1 MLRLNL
7 QREVSPTVIF
17 LVLENSE
24 QGKTALIPVG
34 FSFLLIGIVGSP
46 TGGERG
52 PYALDDKTLD
62 PSRKTTEE
70 APDQVDYSSKLNPV
84 P

>member
-24 QGKTALIPVG
+24 QGETTLIPVG
-34 FSFLLIGIVGSP
+34 FSFLLIGIVGSQQGVNAVP
-46 TGGERG
+46 
-52 PYALDDKTLD
+52 LLW
-62 PSRKTTEE
+62 TTRRSTR
-70 APDQVDYSSKLNPV
+70 PGRPQTRRQIKLTIHPN
-84 P
+84 